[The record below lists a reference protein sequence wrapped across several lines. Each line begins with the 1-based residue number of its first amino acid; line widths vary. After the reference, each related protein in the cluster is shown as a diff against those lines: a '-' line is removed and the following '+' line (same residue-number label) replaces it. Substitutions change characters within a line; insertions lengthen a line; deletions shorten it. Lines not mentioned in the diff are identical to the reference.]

1 MDEFRQELPSEQIEP
16 FVKQQG
22 LPTSGGG
29 CTLMSKVEI
38 NGPATA
44 PLWSYAKR
52 VNRID
57 NIGWNFD
64 GIFVFDTS
72 GEPAGRFNPSQLA
85 SLDAKLRSML
95 REAKL
100 IDEL

>member
-64 GIFVFDTS
+64 GIFVFD
-72 GEPAGRFNPSQLA
+72 GDGHAQGRYHRGDLPGA
-85 SLDAKLRSML
+85 DAALR
-95 REAKL
+95 R
-100 IDEL
+100 IHG